1 MSPLGSSFVFTV
13 LNMPEIA
20 RRGTEGPPWALG
32 TQSHSQD
39 LKQNRAP
46 GAKPRTY
53 ILNILNL
60 DAESYCGQWSIVPD
74 PCGPALCV
82 LIQLIYSD
90 FSQRLR

>member
-20 RRGTEGPPWALG
+20 RRGTERGATLG

-60 DAESYCGQWSIVPD
+60 DEGSYCGQWSIVLD